1 MMDNGCMAS
10 DTARPSMMKK
20 LLSLC
25 LFDNDKRAS
34 ACELTDSSTARLS
47 KWKSRKP
54 VTSPFITY

>member
-1 MMDNGCMAS
+1 MAS